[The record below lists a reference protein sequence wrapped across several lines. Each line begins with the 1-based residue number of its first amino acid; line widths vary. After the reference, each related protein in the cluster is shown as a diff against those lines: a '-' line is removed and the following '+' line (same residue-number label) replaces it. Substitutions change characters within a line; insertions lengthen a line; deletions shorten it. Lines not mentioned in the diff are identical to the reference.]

1 MLVELYTENLLD
13 NVYSSLIYQPEE
25 VVFLFDTQ
33 ELPESYR
40 DVKRFLC
47 RKLPGI
53 TIREQMVDL
62 SNLQGVECM
71 LKGLSCEDI
80 VDLSGGNEYIQF
92 ILAKSDT
99 RCKFSIC
106 DFVRER
112 HYCYDGSFHIEKLPR
127 LLGFEEYVSLCGAAI
142 KGCES
147 RTHRYE
153 TALIRELFALV
164 RKHRQ
169 DWTNLVAYLNTCL
182 TNENA
187 LRYDAYRIDSGAVS
201 RYRRFFKVFCKYGL
215 CTTAA
220 DGTYVFD
227 LDLDRLD
234 LITKSGTILELYLY
248 ELLKVT
254 GKCFFIESGVRIRWD
269 DDDVGDY
276 TMNEIDVIAQI
287 GARVLF
293 ISCKLTKVET
303 YALNEIYT
311 MSQRF
316 GGGLGEM
323 AVVTLN
329 QLPVGIRNRAEQM
342 ECKLIDASRKTD
354 EELLRLLNV

>member
-1 MLVELYTENLLD
+1 MLIELYTENLLD
-13 NVYSSLIYQPEE
+13 NVYSSLIYQPKE
-25 VVFLFDTQ
+25 VEFLFDTE
-33 ELPESYR
+33 ELPESYP

-47 RKLPGI
+47 CKLPGI

-62 SNLQGVECM
+62 SHPEGVECI
-71 LKGLSCEDI
+71 LKRLSSEDI

-92 ILAKSDT
+92 IFAKSDA

-106 DFVRER
+106 DFIRER
-112 HYCYDGSFHIEKLPR
+112 HYDYDGSFHIRKLPR
-127 LLGFEEYVSLCGAAI
+127 LLGFEAYLELCGAAI

-147 RTHRYE
+147 RAHRYE

-182 TNENA
+182 NNENA
-187 LRYDAYRIDSGAVS
+187 HRYDAYGIEPGAVS
-201 RYRRFFKVFCKYGL
+201 HYRRFFAVFCKYGL
-215 CTTAA
+215 CTTAS
-220 DGTYVFD
+220 DGTYIFD
-227 LDLDRLD
+227 LALDQLD

-248 ELLKVT
+248 ELLQAT

-269 DDDVGDY
+269 DDDAGDN

-293 ISCKLTKVET
+293 ISCKLAKVDT

-316 GGGLGEM
+316 GGGLGKM

-329 QLPVGIRNRAEQM
+329 QLPVGTRNRAEQM
-342 ECKLIDASRKTD
+342 DCKLIDASHKTD